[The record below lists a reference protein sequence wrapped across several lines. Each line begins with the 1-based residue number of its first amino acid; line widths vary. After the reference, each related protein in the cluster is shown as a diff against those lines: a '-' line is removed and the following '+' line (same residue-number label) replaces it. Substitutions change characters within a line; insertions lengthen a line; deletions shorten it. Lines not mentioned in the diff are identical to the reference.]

1 MHNYCYLHQTITT
14 IFRTLNFSTGDWN
27 VFLRDIFILVRSN
40 PRLCHASFRCNLY
53 ISRVFSTL
61 FTLLSPPS
69 SRPVRADT
77 YGTLE
82 ITGLSPLFW
91 KLLRPSVF
99 RVHQSPFSFYTIPLS
114 ISCYS
119 KSVCKVGI
127 SSRSSRINALVIR
140 FTCLTYSFGDTRVII
155 TNLFL

>member
-1 MHNYCYLHQTITT
+1 MHNYCYLHQIITT

-77 YGTLE
+77 HGTLE
-82 ITGLSPLFW
+82 ITGLSPLSW

-99 RVHQSPFSFYTIPLS
+99 RVHQPSFPFTQSL
-114 ISCYS
+114 
-119 KSVCKVGI
+119 
-127 SSRSSRINALVIR
+127 SRSSAIR
-140 FTCLTYSFGDTRVII
+140 
-155 TNLFL
+155 NLYVKLGYHHAVQGSTPL